1 MSQPVFKNF
10 DSWAFRWESTQ
21 LLWFILVEEDGF
33 PVLRYHEMKKEAGE
47 WKFQSMTVAER
58 KSRVMGEASHETCFN
73 ISDVISAPSIRC
85 IAAAQSFIKGFES
98 GQQDITNFLKIKVD
112 AALSESVEG
121 YYLQKQFRL
130 LAVERGYRVDE
141 SYETSVQWPE
151 NCKVDPYVDL
161 DWRISAALE
170 SFKIK
175 YSGSKDK
182 TVVVFVDKRLESV
195 LRHVAGLSRVSYEL
209 YIPPVEDT
217 PLTQENIKK

>member
-1 MSQPVFKNF
+1 
-10 DSWAFRWESTQ
+10 
-21 LLWFILVEEDGF
+21 
-33 PVLRYHEMKKEAGE
+33 MKI
-47 WKFQSMTVAER
+47 F
-58 KSRVMGEASHETCFN
+58 C
-73 ISDVISAPSIRC
+73 P
-85 IAAAQSFIKGFES
+85 
-98 GQQDITNFLKIKVD
+98 
-112 AALSESVEG
+112 
-121 YYLQKQFRL
+121 
-130 LAVERGYRVDE
+130 
-141 SYETSVQWPE
+141 TSVQWPE